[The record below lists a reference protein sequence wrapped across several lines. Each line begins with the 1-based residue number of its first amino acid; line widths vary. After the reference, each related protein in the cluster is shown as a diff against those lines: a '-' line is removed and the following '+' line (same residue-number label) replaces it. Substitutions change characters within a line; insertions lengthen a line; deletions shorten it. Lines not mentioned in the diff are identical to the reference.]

1 MRRQALAALAAV
13 GLADDADL
21 TAATLSLGNQRLLEI
36 ARAMVSEPKL
46 ILLDEPASGIS
57 EQEGEHLLKLLLR
70 INSERNIAMLVI
82 EHNIPF
88 IAKLCRTMS
97 VMGAGLEALT
107 QPSNNTTSI
116 VIGSQQQA
124 SQVASIAL
132 QKQIDIPVTIKVP
145 QGTPVQVFLTRDLD
159 FGGVAAA
166 K

>member
-1 MRRQALAALAAV
+1 
-13 GLADDADL
+13 
-21 TAATLSLGNQRLLEI
+21 LLEI

-97 VMGAGLEALT
+97 VMGAGR
-107 QPSNNTTSI
+107 I
-116 VIGSQQQA
+116 VAQGRPADVISLPVVRRLYFGEE
-124 SQVASIAL
+124 IEHAL
-132 QKQIDIPVTIKVP
+132 Q
-145 QGTPVQVFLTRDLD
+145 R
-159 FGGVAAA
+159 
-166 K
+166 

>member
-13 GLADDADL
+13 SLAEDADAP
-21 TAATLSLGNQRLLEI
+21 AAALSLGNQRLLEI

-57 EQEGEHLLKLLLR
+57 EQEGEQLLKLLLR

-97 VMGAGLEALT
+97 VMGAGR
-107 QPSNNTTSI
+107 I
-116 VIGSQQQA
+116 VAQGRPADVISLPVVRRLYFGEEIEQ
-124 SQVASIAL
+124 AL
-132 QKQIDIPVTIKVP
+132 Q
-145 QGTPVQVFLTRDLD
+145 R
-159 FGGVAAA
+159 
-166 K
+166 